1 MRTISLKVSL
11 GKENNLMP
19 DLAGQSEANAMSQL
33 KAMNLGLNVR
43 REEESSDTVPAGSV
57 TRTDPAAETEL
68 QEGQSVTVYVSLG
81 SGKMPELKNQS
92 KENAKSILDAMN
104 LNLRITYLEEES
116 DDIASG
122 NVTRTVPASDSQL
135 SRGQQV
141 TVYVSKGSGK
151 VTVPPVTG
159 LSVRDA
165 IDLLTENDL
174 KYEIKRVYSDTDE
187 KDRVVRQSEVSHYN
201 DCNVLSLHALLG
213 AYSPAG
219 EEWADEMCRV
229 IDANHEYACN
239 FIRDNFKGVRVMRPE
254 GTYMLYLDCADWCR
268 KHGVTIRELQERGIR
283 AGVIWQDGEAFM
295 LKDTIR
301 MNLALPHSLLEEA
314 MQRLKEKA
322 CV

>member
-1 MRTISLKVSL
+1 MEVFAANDCLVISDEIWSDIIMPGHKHIPTQSVSADARERTMAFYAPSKTFS
-11 GKENNLMP
+11 
-19 DLAGQSEANAMSQL
+19 LAGL
-33 KAMNLGLNVR
+33 I
-43 REEESSDTVPAGSV
+43 GS
-57 TRTDPAAETEL
+57 
-68 QEGQSVTVYVSLG
+68 YHIIY
-81 SGKMPELKNQS
+81 N
-92 KENAKSILDAMN
+92 
-104 LNLRITYLEEES
+104 TYL
-116 DDIASG
+116 
-122 NVTRTVPASDSQL
+122 R
-135 SRGQQV
+135 
-141 TVYVSKGSGK
+141 
-151 VTVPPVTG
+151 
-159 LSVRDA
+159 
-165 IDLLTENDL
+165 
-174 KYEIKRVYSDTDE
+174 
-187 KDRVVRQSEVSHYN
+187 DRVVRQSEVSHYN

-268 KHGVTIRELQERGIR
+268 EHGVTIHELQERGVR

-322 CV
+322 FV